1 MTIKG
6 LGPVDPLNKMNKTPK
21 TSKAT
26 HTEKSDSVDV
36 SQEARS
42 MGEIYKAAE
51 QVKLT
56 ADIRLDRIEE
66 IKEKLK
72 DPNYINDKVVESV
85 ADSILESFGIS

>member
-6 LGPVDPLNKMNKTPK
+6 LGPVDPLNKLNKTPK
-21 TSKAT
+21 TSKTT
-26 HTEKSDSVDV
+26 HTEKADSVDV
-36 SQEARS
+36 SQEARNL
-42 MGEIYKAAE
+42 GEMYKVSE
-51 QVKLT
+51 QVRMT

-85 ADSILESFGIS
+85 ADSILESFGIT